1 MIRFRNFAE
10 WNQKTKKKMNIV
22 IDILKRIFN
31 LYQKKN
37 QRNEHRLNFVRAY
50 YNAFADDLA
59 LYSGNQI
66 AFANKAIQNFDS
78 NNQNSM
84 PVFEQGVFEMLGG
97 LRANEKKIQEI
108 RKEFDKTIT
117 EPMNKA
123 LSKHSEF
130 YALIEK
136 CSKAFEQQN
145 ELLDKS
151 NKEYES
157 FVNAFNSTMTEGK
170 LKKVPGV

>member
-97 LRANEKKIQEI
+97 LRANQRQEI
-108 RKEFDKTIT
+108 
-117 EPMNKA
+117 P
-123 LSKHSEF
+123 
-130 YALIEK
+130 
-136 CSKAFEQQN
+136 
-145 ELLDKS
+145 
-151 NKEYES
+151 
-157 FVNAFNSTMTEGK
+157 
-170 LKKVPGV
+170 